1 MNLRQTVTD
10 LSHEFGTSDFVRGGG
25 GNTSAKDPDTLMV
38 KPSGTTLAGIHPG
51 DFVALD
57 RAKLADLYRAE
68 PPTDPTAREAMVK
81 DMMLAALREGSAG
94 RPSVEAP
101 LHDSFEAT
109 FVVHTHPALVNG
121 MTCSNDGQAVCREVF
136 PKALWVEYTD
146 PGYTLSMVVRD
157 RLEQIRRDGEDEP
170 TVVFLQ
176 NHGVFVAGDAPQFI
190 RHDYEDM
197 LSALAGEYERAG
209 IPAELSPTSP
219 APTPEKTED
228 LRRTLQD
235 DLGLADAACIAGSG
249 HFPVADGPI
258 SPDHIVYARSYP
270 LLGDPTQANLDAYR
284 NRWGYPPRVIACSA
298 GVFGIGQTQKTADLA
313 LEFAQDGAL
322 VKQLAEAFGGIHY
335 ISEKQREFIDNW
347 EVEAYRRKQMQ

>member
-1 MNLRQTVTD
+1 MNLRQTVTV
-10 LSHEFGTSDFVRGGG
+10 LSHEFGTSNFVRGGG
-25 GNTSAKDPDTLMV
+25 GNTSAKDPDTLLV
-38 KPSGTTLAGIHPG
+38 KPSGTSLAGIQPG

-57 RAKLADLYRAE
+57 RAKLAELYHAE
-68 PPTDPTAREAMVK
+68 PPADSTAREAMVK
-81 DMMLAALREGSAG
+81 DMMLAAVREGSGG

-109 FVVHTHPALVNG
+109 FVVHTHPTLVNG
-121 MTCSNDGQAVCREVF
+121 MTCAKDGEAVCREVC

-157 RLEQIRRDGEDEP
+157 RLVQARRNGEDEP
-170 TVVFLQ
+170 LVVFLQ
-176 NHGVFVAGDAPQFI
+176 NHGVFVAGDAPQLI
-190 RHDYEDM
+190 RHAYEDM
-197 LSALAGEYERAG
+197 LTALAGEYERAG
-209 IPAELSPTSP
+209 IPTELSPTSP
-219 APTPEKTED
+219 APSAEKTED
-228 LRRTLQD
+228 LRRTLHD
-235 DLGLADAACIAGSG
+235 DLGLADAACIAAGG

-270 LLGDPTQANLDAYR
+270 LLGEPTQANLDAFRKKY
-284 NRWGYPPRVIACSA
+284 GYPPRVVACSA
-298 GVFGIGQTQKTADLA
+298 GVFGIGPTQNVADLA

-335 ISEKQREFIDNW
+335 ISDKQREFIDNW